1 MGVNMKRSFITIY
14 VVLFVV
20 LLTGCVAKEGSTD
33 MPLFSNV
40 KTVGKDI
47 LISDITDFYYTEENI
62 NYNAYYQRYRFYVED
77 GKHIFFHE
85 TRKRKDDY
93 GPCTEDDTTLTG
105 TIELTDDKW
114 SEFTELVSGGTVKAR
129 KDSADAGGTGPWL
142 YLYWKNDKGKYQQ
155 FAFDSYNTLAEFEA
169 FCFELTS
176 ADVASDTT
184 TGLTPEDI
192 IDHSEDTGENRD
204 ALMPEDEDENVEENV
219 AHAIINPMGESLKE
233 RIDVPA
239 GYVRTP
245 EAEGSLGDFLRNYRL
260 LPDGSPVLLYDGRV
274 KTTDSTVCV
283 FDMYLGDKDLQQCAD
298 SVIRVY
304 AEYMRATGMEEKIA
318 FHFVNGFLCDW
329 TSYKNGKRIF
339 VNGNDVSWKSGS
351 NVTDSDEAFEKY
363 LETVFN
369 YASTLSVERESE
381 PIDITEIQIGDI
393 FIKGGS
399 PGHVVMVVDTCEC
412 DGKKAFLLAQGYMPA
427 QQFHVLK
434 NKPDDPWYYA
444 EEVTYPFRT
453 PEYVFDEG
461 SLMRPNY
468 L

>member
-1 MGVNMKRSFITIY
+1 MICMKKTLFAVF
-14 VVLFVV
+14 VVLYVV
-20 LLTGCVAKEGSTD
+20 LLTGCVAKEESTD
-33 MPLFSNV
+33 MPLFNSV

-47 LISDITDFYYTEENI
+47 PISDITDFYYTEENI
-62 NYNAYYQRYRFYVED
+62 NYDAYYQRYRFYVED
-77 GKHIFFHE
+77 GKHMFFHE
-85 TRKRKDDY
+85 TRERKDDY
-93 GPCTEDDTTLTG
+93 GPCTEEDTTLTG
-105 TIELTDDKW
+105 TIELTDAQW
-114 SEFTELVSGGTVKAR
+114 SEFTEFVSGGTVKSR
-129 KDSADAGGTGPWL
+129 EDSADAGGTGPWL
-142 YLYWKNDKGKYQQ
+142 YLYWKDDKGKYQQ
-155 FAFDSYNTLAEFEA
+155 FAFDSYDTLARFEEF
-169 FCFELTS
+169 CLELAS
-176 ADVASDTT
+176 GDVASDTAT
-184 TGLTPEDI
+184 ELTPED
-192 IDHSEDTGENRD
+192 EDAEQNT
-204 ALMPEDEDENVEENV
+204 

-260 LPDGSPVLLYDGRV
+260 LPDGSPVLLYDGRE
-274 KTTDSTVCV
+274 KTNDSAVCV
-283 FDMYLGDKDLQQCAD
+283 FDMHLGDKDLQQCAD

-304 AEYMRATGMEEKIA
+304 AEYMRATGMEDKIA

-329 TSYKNGKRIF
+329 TSYKNGNRIS
-339 VNGNDVSWKSGS
+339 VNGNDVSWKAGS
-351 NVTDSDEAFEKY
+351 SATDSDETFENY

-369 YASTLSVERESE
+369 YASTLSVECESE
-381 PIDITEIQIGDI
+381 PIDIAEIRIGDI

-461 SLMRPNY
+461 SLMRPCY
-468 L
+468 LQ

>member
-40 KTVGKDI
+40 KTVGK
-47 LISDITDFYYTEENI
+47 
-62 NYNAYYQRYRFYVED
+62 A
-77 GKHIFFHE
+77 
-85 TRKRKDDY
+85 
-93 GPCTEDDTTLTG
+93 
-105 TIELTDDKW
+105 
-114 SEFTELVSGGTVKAR
+114 
-129 KDSADAGGTGPWL
+129 
-142 YLYWKNDKGKYQQ
+142 
-155 FAFDSYNTLAEFEA
+155 
-169 FCFELTS
+169 
-176 ADVASDTT
+176 
-184 TGLTPEDI
+184 GLTPEDI

-219 AHAIINPMGESLKE
+219 AHAIINPMGEILKE

-274 KTTDSTVCV
+274 KTTDSAVCV

-318 FHFVNGFLCDW
+318 FHFVSGFLCDW
-329 TSYKNGKRIF
+329 TSYKNGNRIF

-351 NVTDSDEAFEKY
+351 NVTDSDEVFEKY

-381 PIDITEIQIGDI
+381 PIDIAEIQI
-393 FIKGGS
+393 
-399 PGHVVMVVDTCEC
+399 
-412 DGKKAFLLAQGYMPA
+412 
-427 QQFHVLK
+427 
-434 NKPDDPWYYA
+434 
-444 EEVTYPFRT
+444 
-453 PEYVFDEG
+453 
-461 SLMRPNY
+461 
-468 L
+468 